1 MNGLI
6 IDYGRIFDDPWCNP
20 RWLFKPISGKK
31 KKKCLFLF
39 LWINV
44 LSILL
49 FSWDLEL
56 TLCDI
61 PKDVVFEEILVF
73 NNTFGVRVVN

>member
-20 RWLFKPISGKK
+20 RWLFKPISGPKI
-31 KKKCLFLF
+31 KKCLFLF

-44 LSILL
+44 LSIFL
-49 FSWDLEL
+49 FFWDLEL